1 MARMVRKQVYIEPKH
16 ERMLKRLSESRGVPE
31 SVLIRE
37 GIERVTAG
45 ATRAIDPGTW
55 EREERFI
62 RERRVMHVP
71 QTGRAW
77 KRDELYEERL
87 GRYRP
92 RSR

>member
-1 MARMVRKQVYIEPKH
+1 MIRKQVYIEPKH

-45 ATRAIDPGTW
+45 PAHAMDPASW

-62 RERRVMHVP
+62 RERRTMDVP
-71 QTGRAW
+71 QTGRGW
-77 KRDELYEERL
+77 QRDELYEERL
-87 GRYRP
+87 GRSRP
-92 RSR
+92 RPR